1 MQYTLTEK
9 YIYFQNQ
16 EDTSTLI
23 ETTKKEI
30 AELRSKLNKQKN
42 TIEKTKIDLENNKI
56 LRSENVEYNN
66 QALKDYL
73 DKGIVY
79 SNEEQIIGIDEN
91 GKKVYKRSFSGTT
104 GSGEYITFATDYNLN
119 NITIKKAYGS
129 VKGQNGGVAI
139 GGYVNSNYFV
149 GLFIHQQELQIYYGP
164 SLKNGNYNVTIEY
177 TKTTD

>member
-1 MQYTLTEK
+1 M
-9 YIYFQNQ
+9 
-16 EDTSTLI
+16 
-23 ETTKKEI
+23 ETIVKKEFKDLPDKTTPFKSEWFNDFQDKII
-30 AELRSKLNKQKN
+30 ANFNEIFESLTS
-42 TIEKTKIDLENNKI
+42 
-56 LRSENVEYNN
+56 
-66 QALKDYL
+66 
-73 DKGIVY
+73 KGIVY

-129 VKGQNGGVAI
+129 VKGQTGGVAI